1 MIDQE
6 RDLQLAQLEAARA
19 RKHLR
24 QHLLAQQV
32 REENP
37 EELYLIPSHAER
49 FDLNGLMARGYRSP
63 FAHYRRLK
71 KIQLH
76 WKTRS
81 LAEHDP
87 SLKLIQGFLK
97 NQEQQAAALDAEL
110 EAMGRLPEWLV
121 ERPPQ
126 ETEVR
131 AEVPAPALPEV
142 RELPEE
148 EDAEEPIQEV
158 ASLAEDEASTL
169 EAEAPEEDEP
179 PSEPMVSPGE
189 ALLNSPA
196 FKQRDQLHEMEAHML
211 HKMTP
216 GLHPHVQEELNGHA
230 PEGLNGHA
238 EEPPQLNGKHSGTD
252 LNGQPKGGYHPVQQP
267 HLPSGLERKHAS
279 NECRWC
285 GFVLDHGLDLHEA
298 HCRLNPEKVKHCAWC
313 GKPVKHHKRDYC
325 SQNCKKL
332 AEYKPPDKKPKL
344 NSYGG
349 PDFRYSLGPAE
360 SMKFRTIRDDHAL
373 HGAGAAMV
381 LRGG

>member
-87 SLKLIQGFLK
+87 SRKLIQGFLK

-169 EAEAPEEDEP
+169 EAEAPEEGEP

-216 GLHPHVQEELNGHA
+216 GLHPHVQEEEEPLNGHT
-230 PEGLNGHA
+230 A
-238 EEPPQLNGKHSGTD
+238 EE
-252 LNGQPKGGYHPVQQP
+252 
-267 HLPSGLERKHAS
+267 
-279 NECRWC
+279 
-285 GFVLDHGLDLHEA
+285 VLSSKTAMQRNQLHEMEA
-298 HCRLNPEKVKHCAWC
+298 HML
-313 GKPVKHHKRDYC
+313 HKMTPG
-325 SQNCKKL
+325 L
-332 AEYKPPDKKPKL
+332 
-344 NSYGG
+344 
-349 PDFRYSLGPAE
+349 
-360 SMKFRTIRDDHAL
+360 
-373 HGAGAAMV
+373 
-381 LRGG
+381 